1 MRLQGRQ
8 NGCCWWLES
17 EGVVCCFR
25 VRFVWCQGV
34 SGFES
39 CRDLQCDTDVV
50 HRLEIL
56 QHTWP
61 ICTLPRTQHMPLAPL
76 PAFRLVDCDTE
87 KDMGCS
93 GGLMN
98 YAFEYVIKNGGI
110 DTEEN
115 YGWVANSCCSAV
127 GQFTVCCW
135 QVRLV

>member
-1 MRLQGRQ
+1 ML
-8 NGCCWWLES
+8 L
-17 EGVVCCFR
+17 
-25 VRFVWCQGV
+25 
-34 SGFES
+34 
-39 CRDLQCDTDVV
+39 V
-50 HRLEIL
+50 H
-56 QHTWP
+56 
-61 ICTLPRTQHMPLAPL
+61 L

-87 KDMGCS
+87 KDMGCG

-135 QVRLV
+135 QVSQHMPESKPCNAKAGRW